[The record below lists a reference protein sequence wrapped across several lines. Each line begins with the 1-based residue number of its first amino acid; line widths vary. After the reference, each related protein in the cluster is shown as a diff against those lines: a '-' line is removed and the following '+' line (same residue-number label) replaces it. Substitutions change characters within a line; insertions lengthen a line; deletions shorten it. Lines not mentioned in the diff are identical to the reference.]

1 MRKLL
6 LVYIG
11 IICSLP
17 VTAQTGYVLVANVNS
32 PYTITP
38 TTVDS
43 TTTVSVE
50 FINTLSITNSAIFSG
65 LNAPF
70 STSEDTIVIPAY
82 DTATVDIIFNPI
94 TLGNFTDTLEF
105 IGTVFGSGQ
114 LILNAE
120 GVLVV
125 INTSVDSLNMGTISL
140 GTSITDSIS
149 VYNNGTGTM
158 NINNIIS
165 SSSDFIVSPSS
176 AVIAE
181 GDSIYV
187 YITFSPLFTG
197 LSTANIEI
205 ESNDPV
211 TPIYN
216 IFIEGSSISE
226 ISGPIC
232 GTLSLVNSPY
242 TLVDDITV
250 SDTCTLVIEPGV
262 IVNCDQ
268 YSMFIDGTLQ
278 AIGSVSDSIMINNF
292 NIISMNN
299 RNGSDSVNYVSFK
312 SNSTSTL
319 KITNKNN
326 NSINNTTVIAGSIAN
341 SNDHVFNFENGQLPQ
356 GWSSSSGAF
365 VSNYSGYPG
374 YGIFINGFGSDQVV
388 TSGPIHISE
397 ENPRIILDYRITDLR
412 RWCDITFFSELMA
425 ALGNKFID
433 IITVPISTLLLGRK
447 LIIQQM
453 HQQEI

>member
-1 MRKLL
+1 M
-6 LVYIG
+6 VYIG

-181 GDSIYV
+181 
-187 YITFSPLFTG
+187 
-197 LSTANIEI
+197 EI
-205 ESNDPV
+205 V
-211 TPIYN
+211 
-216 IFIEGSSISE
+216 F
-226 ISGPIC
+226 
-232 GTLSLVNSPY
+232 
-242 TLVDDITV
+242 
-250 SDTCTLVIEPGV
+250 
-262 IVNCDQ
+262 
-268 YSMFIDGTLQ
+268 MFI
-278 AIGSVSDSIMINNF
+278 
-292 NIISMNN
+292 
-299 RNGSDSVNYVSFK
+299 
-312 SNSTSTL
+312 
-319 KITNKNN
+319 
-326 NSINNTTVIAGSIAN
+326 
-341 SNDHVFNFENGQLPQ
+341 
-356 GWSSSSGAF
+356 
-365 VSNYSGYPG
+365 
-374 YGIFINGFGSDQVV
+374 
-388 TSGPIHISE
+388 
-397 ENPRIILDYRITDLR
+397 
-412 RWCDITFFSELMA
+412 
-425 ALGNKFID
+425 
-433 IITVPISTLLLGRK
+433 
-447 LIIQQM
+447 
-453 HQQEI
+453 